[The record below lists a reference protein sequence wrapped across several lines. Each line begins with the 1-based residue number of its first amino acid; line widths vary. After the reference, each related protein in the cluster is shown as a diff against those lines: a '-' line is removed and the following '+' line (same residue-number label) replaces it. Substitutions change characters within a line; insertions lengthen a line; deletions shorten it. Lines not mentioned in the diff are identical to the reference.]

1 MKPLT
6 YREYL
11 ERLQD
16 VCVAKGLPID
26 YVGTVSTGDYF
37 RTTYPL
43 YRVMIR
49 RPSDHQ
55 APVCYV
61 SGVHGDEPAGV
72 RLVRAEDRTKGAG
85 ANLVQDPKR
94 PECVRW
100 RGAGSVRMQRRYSS
114 GNREDGT
121 TETSAVQSFSRVTV
135 GAR

>member
-1 MKPLT
+1 M
-6 YREYL
+6 RQVRSDQAI
-11 ERLQD
+11 ER
-16 VCVAKGLPID
+16 GNEPM
-26 YVGTVSTGDYF
+26 
-37 RTTYPL
+37 R
-43 YRVMIR
+43 
-49 RPSDHQ
+49 
-55 APVCYV
+55 
-61 SGVHGDEPAGV
+61 GVWGNVEPELLDGDEPAGV